1 MYRARFLQGAGYIM
15 TVVVFTEKN
24 KAASQIANILSGG
37 KPDRKLVEGVPVY
50 MFRRNG
56 QEWQVMGLSGHIMGY
71 DFPQELN
78 NWRSVDPAI
87 LIDTRPIKTVT
98 KKPFADAIISLARE
112 ADAIILAC
120 DFDREGENIGFE
132 AKELASRVS
141 RAPVKRARFS
151 SLSDSEIIKA
161 FDNPVEPDAAMAMSA
176 EARQILDLKMGAAFT
191 RYLTLAVRERARTK
205 EILSIGP
212 CQTPTCGFVYE
223 RDKAIKEF
231 NPEDF
236 WKIEALFHAKDMD
249 FKGVHRAGNIKDKAK
264 AAEIFDRIRAGKTGL
279 VTKKSVTEIKTN
291 APYPLNT
298 TEFLKRASKFLNIS
312 PESALEIA
320 EQLYL
325 NGFTSYPRTETN
337 KYADDFDFKSKV
349 IAFTSTEYRDH
360 ALAILSGGDIVVRNG
375 IKDGHDHPPIH
386 PIKAVAVKEVEK
398 AVKTE
403 GAGKIYDLIA
413 RHFLA
418 NLMPAALFEKT
429 HLEITVEKELFDSSG
444 SIMKNEG
451 WMVVY
456 PFETKNDKLLPDIK
470 EQDEVKVKKLENIAS
485 KTTPP
490 KHLTEAELLTLMD
503 KHGIGTKATAPSHI
517 ETNKKRGYFET
528 KGKTIVIQETGFI
541 LMDALSTSI
550 PVVVKPEI
558 RASIESLVQEVED
571 GSKDLEHA
579 VAEGTELIKMMYSRL
594 TESRDSIVSRLAGS
608 INDGTATDDKKNYIG
623 KCPDCGRVLRIIST
637 EKGRFVGCTG
647 YPQCRNSYP
656 LPREGALSVLRS
668 KNCKKGGAAV
678 IKVGNKYCWAVGIG
692 PCFACDLMKK
702 CFPPE
707 VVGPCPIC
715 DGEMCLVTTKDSR
728 FLGCSNRCGRT
739 QSLPQEGRLTVL
751 ERKCEVCG
759 WKMIRIKEKD
769 KEAIEKCVNRSC
781 GKDQG
786 KKRLST

>member
-1 MYRARFLQGAGYIM
+1 M

-50 MFRRNG
+50 VFRRDG
-56 QEWQVMGLSGHIMGY
+56 KEWQVMGLSGHIMGY

-78 NWRSVDPAI
+78 DWRSVDPRK
-87 LIDTRPIKTVT
+87 LLDTAPIKTVT

-112 ADAIILAC
+112 ADGIILAC

-151 SLSDSEIIKA
+151 SLSASEITKA
-161 FDNPVEPDAAMAMSA
+161 FDKPLEPDTAMAMSA
-176 EARQILDLKMGAAFT
+176 DARQILDLKMGAAFT
-191 RYLTLAVRERARTK
+191 RYLTLAVREKARTK
-205 EILSIGP
+205 DILSIGP

-223 RDKAIKEF
+223 REKAIKEF
-231 NPEDF
+231 NSEDF

-264 AAEIFDRIRAGKTGL
+264 AAEIFHRIRAGKTGI
-279 VTKKSVTEIKTN
+279 VTKKSVTEVKTH

-337 KYADDFDFKSKV
+337 KYADDFDFKSKL
-349 IAFTSTEYRDH
+349 IAFASTEYKDH
-360 ALAILSGGDIVVRNG
+360 ALCILSAGEITSRNG
-375 IKDGHDHPPIH
+375 TKDGHDHPPIH

-398 AVKTE
+398 TVKVE
-403 GAGKIYDLIA
+403 GAGKVYDLIA

-418 NLMPAALFEKT
+418 NLMPAAQFEKT
-429 HLEITVEKELFDSSG
+429 HLEITVENELFDSSG
-444 SIMKNEG
+444 SVMKNEG
-451 WMVVY
+451 WMAVY
-456 PFETKNDKLLPDIK
+456 PFETKNDKFLPDIREK
-470 EQDEVKVKKLENIAS
+470 EEVKVKKLENIAS

-528 KGKTIVIQETGFI
+528 KGKTIIIQETGFN
-541 LMDALSTSI
+541 LMDALSTSVPI
-550 PVVVKPEI
+550 VVKPEI
-558 RASIESLVQEVED
+558 RARIESLVQEVEE
-571 GSKDLEHA
+571 GSKNLEVA
-579 VAEGTELIKMMYSRL
+579 VTEGTELIKMMYSQL
-594 TESRDSIVSRLAGS
+594 TENRDSIVSRLAGS
-608 INDGTATDDKKNYIG
+608 INDEAATEDKRNYIG
-623 KCPDCGRVLRIIST
+623 KCPDCGHVLRIIST
-637 EKGRFVGCTG
+637 DKGRFVGCTG
-647 YPQCRNSYP
+647 YPQCRNTYP

-668 KNCKKGGAAV
+668 KECPKGGAAV
-678 IKVGNKYCWAVGIG
+678 IKVANKYYWTVGVG
-692 PCFACDLMKK
+692 PCFACDRAKE

-728 FLGCSNRCGRT
+728 FLGCSKRCGRT
-739 QSLPQEGRLTVL
+739 QSLPQEGRLTIL
-751 ERKCEVCG
+751 ECRCEVCG
-759 WKMIRIKEKD
+759 WKIIRIKEKD
-769 KEAIEKCVNRSC
+769 KEANEICVNRSC
-781 GKDQG
+781 GKTQG
-786 KKRLST
+786 RKSSSN

>member
-1 MYRARFLQGAGYIM
+1 M

-50 MFRRNG
+50 VFRRDG

-78 NWRSVDPAI
+78 DWRSVDPRK
-87 LIDTRPIKTVT
+87 LLDTAPVKTVT
-98 KKPFADAIISLARE
+98 KKPFADAIFSLARE
-112 ADAIILAC
+112 ADGIILAC

-132 AKELASRVS
+132 AKELAARVS

-151 SLSDSEIIKA
+151 SLSDSEITKA
-161 FDNPVEPDAAMAMSA
+161 FDDPVEPDTAMAMSA
-176 EARQILDLKMGAAFT
+176 DARQILDLKMGAAFT

-205 EILSIGP
+205 DILSIGP

-223 RDKAIKEF
+223 REKNIRDF

-236 WKIEALFHAKDMD
+236 WKIEALFHAKSMD

-264 AAEIFDRIRAGKTGL
+264 AAEIFKRIKACNSGI
-279 VTKKSVTEIKTN
+279 VTKKSVTEVKTN

-349 IAFTSTEYRDH
+349 IAFTSTEYKEP
-360 ALAILSGGDIVVRNG
+360 ALAILSAGDITVRNG
-375 IKDGHDHPPIH
+375 TKDGHDHPPIH

-398 AVKTE
+398 AVKAE
-403 GAGKIYDLIA
+403 GAGKVYDLIT

-429 HLEITVEKELFDSSG
+429 HFEITVQNELFDSSG
-444 SIMKNEG
+444 SVMKSEG

-456 PFETKNDKLLPDIK
+456 PFETKNDKFLPDIQEK
-470 EQDEVKVKKLENIAS
+470 EEVKVKKLDNIAS
-485 KTTPP
+485 RTAPP

-528 KGKTIVIQETGFI
+528 KGKTIIIQETGFS
-541 LMDALSTSI
+541 LMDALSTSVPI
-550 PVVVKPEI
+550 VVKPEI
-558 RASIESLVQEVED
+558 RARIESLVQEVEE
-571 GSKDLEHA
+571 GSKNLEIA
-579 VAEGTELIKMMYSRL
+579 VTEGTELIKMMYSQL
-594 TESRDSIVSRLAGS
+594 TENRDSIVSRLAGS
-608 INDGTATDDKKNYIG
+608 INDEAATEDKKNYIG
-623 KCPDCGRVLRIIST
+623 KCPDCGHVLRIIST
-637 EKGRFVGCTG
+637 DKGRFIGCTG
-647 YPQCRNSYP
+647 YPQCRNTYP

-668 KNCKKGGAAV
+668 KECPKEGIAV
-678 IKVGNKYCWAVGIG
+678 IKVANKYCWAVGVG
-692 PCFACDLMKK
+692 PCFACDRAKE

-728 FLGCSNRCGRT
+728 FLGCSKRCGRT
-739 QSLPQEGRLTVL
+739 QSLPQEGRLTIL
-751 ERKCEVCG
+751 ERRCEVCG
-759 WKMIRIKEKD
+759 WKIIRIKEKD
-769 KEAIEKCVNRSC
+769 KDAIEICVNRSC
-781 GKDQG
+781 GKIQG
-786 KKRLST
+786 KKRSSN